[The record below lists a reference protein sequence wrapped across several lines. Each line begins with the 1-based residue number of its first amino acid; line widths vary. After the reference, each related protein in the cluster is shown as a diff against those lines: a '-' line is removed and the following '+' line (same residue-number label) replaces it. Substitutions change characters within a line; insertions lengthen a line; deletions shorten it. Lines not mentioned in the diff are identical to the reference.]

1 MNGWLRR
8 QWHLAALTGWTAVW
22 FVILARHGGIA
33 WKFFVQ
39 GTDLLFSGHDGAS
52 TQHAYLHIYATYP
65 QLQIGPVP
73 YLVAEALRHLAPDD
87 GVVAAELLM
96 SFLGLVVLALI
107 QRIAVAVRPDL
118 AAPAAPAAAGSWR
131 DRLTGDRLR
140 LVMLVGGAVFV
151 MAWEELAV
159 AYGHLDDAIALT
171 CAVAAVWCWVAA
183 QGSVRARAVA
193 AGVLLG
199 LAGASKPW
207 AFVFLPVLLLPW
219 HPGEAGGAATA
230 RTRWRAAGLPVR
242 LLAVAGVVAVTL
254 AAWLPFF
261 AADPA
266 TTNAMHYQIANMPD
280 SALRALGVH
289 SAMTPSWDRS
299 VQVVLGCVL
308 GAVAI
313 ARRRWAAVILLGA
326 GARIALDPG
335 VHGYYTPEVMA
346 GALLWDLL
354 GPRRPVP
361 LWSLAGFA
369 ALNLAPLITHDSAVL
384 GGIRLG
390 VIVAFT
396 AAILLGPARWYWG
409 PDPGVSSAEQVTP
422 LASGAGR

>member
-1 MNGWLRR
+1 MRSASFSTAPRGSSRMSGWLRR
-8 QWHLAALTGWTAVW
+8 QWHLAVLAGWTAVW
-22 FVILARHGGIA
+22 FVILAQHGGIA

-39 GTDLLFSGHDGAS
+39 GTDLLFTGHDGAS
-52 TQHAYLHIYATYP
+52 AFQHVYLHIYAEYP

-73 YLVAEALRHLAPDD
+73 YPLAELLRLIGPDN
-87 GVVAAELLM
+87 GVVPAELLM

-118 AAPAAPAAAGSWR
+118 AAPADPASADAGLSWLAR
-131 DRLTGDRLR
+131 VGAGRLR

-183 QGSVRARAVA
+183 ARGSALVRALLT
-193 AGVLLG
+193 GVLLG

-207 AFVFLPVLLLPW
+207 AFVFLPVLLLPRR
-219 HPGEAGGAATA
+219 PGDAGAPAHQPGWWRRADLTYRLIAVGGVAAA
-230 RTRWRAAGLPVR
+230 L
-242 LLAVAGVVAVTL
+242 L

-261 AADPA
+261 VADPH
-266 TTNAMHYQIANMPD
+266 TTQAMHWQIANMPD

-289 SAMTPSWDRS
+289 AAMTPSWDRS
-299 VQVVLGCVL
+299 VQIVLGCVL
-308 GAVAI
+308 GAVAA
-313 ARRRWAAVILLGA
+313 ARRRWAAVVLLGA

-335 VHGYYTPEVMA
+335 VHGYYTPEVMV

-361 LWSLAGFA
+361 CWSLAGFA
-369 ALNLAPLITHDSAVL
+369 ALNLAPLITHDGAVL
-384 GGIRLG
+384 GDIRLG
-390 VIVAFT
+390 VI
-396 AAILLGPARWYWG
+396 
-409 PDPGVSSAEQVTP
+409 
-422 LASGAGR
+422 